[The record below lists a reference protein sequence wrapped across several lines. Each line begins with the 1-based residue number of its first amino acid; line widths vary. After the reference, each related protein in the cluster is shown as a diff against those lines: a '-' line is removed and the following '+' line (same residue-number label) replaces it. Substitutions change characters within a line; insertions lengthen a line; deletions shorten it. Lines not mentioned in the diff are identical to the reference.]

1 MPIDELNILY
11 SDDEL
16 DNLFEEFYGQMKISE
31 EQKRVRKM
39 VAGAIRDAILFLFVL
54 VLSGGDRDY
63 DYLLSVFM
71 GEYWEAIKGYMPDD
85 TYAKAYLE
93 TAPREILETTLNHL
107 DLTDTGAG
115 EFYISDERATISAM
129 NEANTVVGYAE
140 YADNV
145 KQGKKYKVWETMK
158 DTKVRESHRELEGV
172 AIPIDDYFYVG
183 NSMLQFPRDVVN
195 CTDIRDI
202 AGCRCVLSYR

>member
-11 SDDEL
+11 SDEEL
-16 DNLFEEFYGQMKISE
+16 DRLYEEYFGQMKITA

-39 VAGAIRDAILFLFVL
+39 VASAIRDTILLLFVMIL
-54 VLSGGDRDY
+54 QGKDRDY

-71 GEYWEAIKGYMPDD
+71 GEYWEAIKAYMPDD
-85 TYAKAYLE
+85 NYAKAYLE

-107 DLTDTGAG
+107 DVAETGAG
-115 EFYISDERATISAM
+115 EYYISDERATISAM

-140 YADNV
+140 YAENV
-145 KQGKKYKVWETMK
+145 RQGKLFKVWETMK
-158 DTKVRESHRELEGV
+158 DTKVRESHRELEGMM
-172 AIPIDDYFYVG
+172 IPIDEYFYVG